1 MAATP
6 ITASG
11 GEANGVCAVG
21 RVKHAEYDRRIGLL
35 ESKLD
40 RMQWLMVSTLASAVA
55 SLFLLLVR

>member
-1 MAATP
+1 M
-6 ITASG
+6 
-11 GEANGVCAVG
+11 CAVG